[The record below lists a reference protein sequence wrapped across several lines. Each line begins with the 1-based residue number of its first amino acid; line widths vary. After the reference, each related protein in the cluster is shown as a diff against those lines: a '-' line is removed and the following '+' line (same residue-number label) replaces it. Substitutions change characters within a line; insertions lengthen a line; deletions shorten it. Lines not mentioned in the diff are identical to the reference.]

1 MDFKKEELIK
11 SPLNYTG
18 GKFKLLPQILPYF
31 PDNIDTFVDLFCG
44 GCNVGINVKANNIIC
59 NDIEEVV
66 INLFKELNKLT
77 SEEALSILKTTI
89 NKYELSKIN
98 EEGFKNIRNDYN
110 NGENSWHMFYAMIT
124 NAFNYQIRF
133 NNKGEYNMPFG
144 RNRSS
149 FNPTLEKNFIR
160 FVDKLNTL
168 NIGFMNM
175 NFKLLNLDCL
185 SSNDFIYCDPPYLIT
200 TASYNE
206 NGGWNEDKEKKLLT
220 LLDKANDKGIR
231 FALSNVLENKG
242 KSNDILKEW
251 SKKYNVIH
259 LNNSYGNCNYHT
271 KDKTN
276 NGTDE
281 VLIINY

>member
-18 GKFKLLPQILPYF
+18 GKFKLLPQILPYC

-89 NKYELSKIN
+89 NKYELSKTN

-206 NGGWNEDKEKKLLT
+206 NGGWNEDKEKELLT
-220 LLDKANDKGIR
+220 LLDKADEKGIK

-259 LNNSYGNCNYHT
+259 LNNSYGNCNYHA